1 MFNERVIMSK
11 MQDFILDIDYLI
23 NEARLPV
30 SEVAF
35 IMGCTEEMV
44 LDSIQIIRDAF
55 LEPIQ

>member
-1 MFNERVIMSK
+1 MSK
-11 MQDFILDIDYLI
+11 MQDFILDIDFLI

-55 LEPIQ
+55 LDPIE